1 MQFVVGGAS
10 ACGIPVAYRFLDG
23 RLKKFTD
30 DYKSLII
37 RGFLNISK
45 LFHIPRLHQRKC
57 SGQGFRL
64 HYLWAEAFVGV
75 GKLGLWGAGLGCSLG
90 RKKGSLILEGGFLVR
105 IIRSRRGMG
114 K

>member
-37 RGFLNISK
+37 RGFLNLIISK
-45 LFHIPRLHQRKC
+45 LFIYRWHPEGGYRGLWLR
-57 SGQGFRL
+57 
-64 HYLWAEAFVGV
+64 YLWA
-75 GKLGLWGAGLGCSLG
+75 KLRWYYL
-90 RKKGSLILEGGFLVR
+90 
-105 IIRSRRGMG
+105 
-114 K
+114 